1 MRALAL
7 GAGIIAGVLGFARSG
22 FAIDDHQAARNYVAT
37 TLAEIGAAVDARPP
51 GTTVYL
57 DNGVLP
63 GSVRGPMLGQAV
75 LPGRA
80 ALFVLVAPSGDLDGR
95 RVRFIEP
102 DPKVLLDGDRAPKL
116 GALLVPP
123 LEATP
128 PGPAVAPER

>member
-1 MRALAL
+1 V
-7 GAGIIAGVLGFARSG
+7 IE
-22 FAIDDHQAARNYVAT
+22 DHRAARNYVAT
-37 TLAEIGAAVDARPP
+37 TLAEIGAAVAARPP

-63 GSVRGPMLGQAV
+63 VSVRGVMLTHAV

-80 ALFVLVAPSGDLDGR
+80 ALFVLVAPSGVLDGR
-95 RVRFIEP
+95 RVRFSEP
-102 DPKVLLDGDRAPKL
+102 DPNVFLSYQDRAPKL

-123 LEATP
+123 WEVPP